1 MSFGTPKWERQTQP
15 WKQLVGCTTSESGI
29 ERDDRKTEGSLFL
42 IKSNPWVL
50 EPIKRMEI
58 ILAIGEQDPFL
69 DDNRLLSARL
79 WDKGAWNALHV
90 WGGRAHRP
98 REWREMARLYL

>member
-42 IKSNPWVL
+42 IKSNICVHSPAALDIAAENAVAIARTLRPTTGRYFYWGDDGKPWCRCPQCKGL
-50 EPIKRMEI
+50 SDSDQ
-58 ILAIGEQDPFL
+58 AT
-69 DDNRLLSARL
+69 LLRTTC
-79 WDKGAWNALHV
+79 
-90 WGGRAHRP
+90 
-98 REWREMARLYL
+98 